1 MMMWTQRIVLL
12 VLGFGLLGL
21 TLHLIRKRRLREEYA
36 VLWVVTS
43 VTILLFVLFSGVLF
57 RLAAWLTLDHV
68 VLMLLIVFVFL
79 AAIVLHYS
87 VAISKHSEHEKGL
100 SQELALLKDELEKLR
115 DEVRATPPPPAEP
128 KPKPPSLRT

>member
-1 MMMWTQRIVLL
+1 MMWTQRIVLL
-12 VLGFGLLGL
+12 VLGLGFL
-21 TLHLIRKRRLREEYA
+21 AVTLNLIRKRRLRKEYA

-43 VTILLFVLFSGVLF
+43 AMILLFVLLPGVLL
-57 RLAAWLTLDHV
+57 RAAAWLNPNHV

-79 AAIVLHYS
+79 AAIVLHHS
-87 VAISKHSEHEKGL
+87 VVISRLSEREKEV

-115 DEVRATPPPPAEP
+115 EEVRQPPPPPAEP